1 MLCHLVDLIRGPN
14 VTLRKPPATEKR
26 SATEK
31 PPVTPP
37 AAGAVL
43 PCFQRLQATG
53 IDHFKVDVGNRK
65 SFTLKAPNGD
75 QGSSVGVILTGNGSF
90 YVLQGHWDQWPGETQ
105 GWTMMPLT
113 FMSMVSSCRFPCHFW
128 FSTLHSGTVQVNAKG
143 GLTVPWGKPDGD
155 DGKDCSTL
163 TQAWEKATK
172 VANWPWYISRNAMCS
187 NPILWH
193 SVG

>member
-1 MLCHLVDLIRGPN
+1 MLQEEAAKEAEKARKAAEKVEKKESGRKSKNKPDEPDKLKTVEKKRKDALPSGGSHKRAKRN
-14 VTLRKPPATEKR
+14 TEKPPATEKR

-65 SFTLKAPNGD
+65 SFALKAPNGD

-90 YVLQGHWDQWPGETQ
+90 YVYKAIETNDL
-105 GWTMMPLT
+105 GKLK
-113 FMSMVSSCRFPCHFW
+113 
-128 FSTLHSGTVQVNAKG
+128 A
-143 GLTVPWGKPDGD
+143 GL
-155 DGKDCSTL
+155 
-163 TQAWEKATK
+163 
-172 VANWPWYISRNAMCS
+172 
-187 NPILWH
+187 
-193 SVG
+193 